1 MNVLHQ
7 QCATCIFR
15 PGNPMHLRPGRVKEM
30 VDACVEHDVHIPCHE
45 HMTVFDE
52 WDDDEAMQQI
62 NPEDPV
68 CRGFYDRYPGVG
80 QLIRVMD
87 RLHALYVV
95 DADGN
100 RLGLAT
106 DWGAPHHEL
115 DDEYDG
121 IEREF

>member
-1 MNVLHQ
+1 
-7 QCATCIFR
+7 
-15 PGNPMHLRPGRVKEM
+15 MHLRAGRVKEM
-30 VDACVEHDVHIPCHE
+30 VDACIEHDVHIPCHE

-52 WDDDEAMQQI
+52 WGDDEAVQQI
-62 NPEDPV
+62 NPEDPI

-87 RLHALYVV
+87 RLNALYVV

-106 DWGAPHHEL
+106 DPGAHHRDL
-115 DDEYDG
+115 DEDYDSDEG
-121 IEREF
+121 F